1 MLPTPKVS
9 SQDSHYA
16 RKLKTNLFGIY
27 CANEDI
33 IHCFFYDKT
42 IGGCGPNEVVSLL
55 SYLLKILHEKYG
67 PFHHLILWSDNSPS
81 QFKECYLF
89 FFLEYL
95 IKEEVFLRIDLK
107 FLLEGH
113 SYSICDRR
121 FGCIQKYFDCHETI
135 ETPQDWELI
144 LRNSHLSNVKSYW
157 ITPDCIMDYKSFLRR
172 KYVSRSEDVEN
183 AKLEVRKIAFLNFGY
198 GEMEDEEGN
207 LRLCKHTETTFVRF
221 TLNTREKPRI
231 VSFVKKKQAGD
242 LNPDHLVPVTQE
254 RKAIRDDVKQSCLK
268 LAEKYLSQRAIT
280 FYASL
285 IGTSRDNDDG
295 ES

>member
-1 MLPTPKVS
+1 MQT
-9 SQDSHYA
+9 
-16 RKLKTNLFGIY
+16 KTLY
-27 CANEDI
+27 TV
-33 IHCFFYDKT
+33 FFYDET
-42 IGGCGPNEVVSLL
+42 IGECGPNEVVSLL
-55 SYLLKILHEKYG
+55 SYLLKILHEEYG

-89 FFLEYL
+89 FFLEYF
-95 IKEEVFLRIDLK
+95 IKEVFLRIDLK

-113 SYSICDRR
+113 SYSICDKR
-121 FGCIQKYFDCHETI
+121 FGCIQKYFDCHETT

-144 LRNSHLSNVKSYW
+144 LRDSHLSNVKSYC

-172 KYVSRSEDVEN
+172 KYVSRSEDMEN
-183 AKLEVRKIAFLNFGY
+183 AKLKVRKTAFLNFGY
-198 GEMEDEEGN
+198 REMEDEEG
-207 LRLCKHTETTFVRF
+207 F
-221 TLNTREKPRI
+221 TLNTREKPKI

-242 LNPDHLVPVTQE
+242 LNPDQLVPVTQE
-254 RKAIRDDVKQSCLK
+254 RKAICDDVKHSCLK

-280 FYASL
+280 FYTSL